1 MYLSQVVSHL
11 TIHLQGVF
19 GFRGKRTANYN
30 DELSTSKRAKKGQKA
45 KKAKAKTEGNEVIDD
60 LDLGMMC
67 DDDSGLS
74 ERYATFKTLW
84 AKVLDVYTSV
94 LHQNFGEII
103 QNVGDF
109 VSNAGNFVASDDHVA
124 SG

>member
-1 MYLSQVVSHL
+1 MKSVSHL

-19 GFRGKRTANYN
+19 GFRGKRSVPYN
-30 DELSTSKRAKKGQKA
+30 DEKVTSKRAKKGPKN
-45 KKAKAKTEGNEVIDD
+45 KKTKAKTESSEVIDD
-60 LDLGMMC
+60 LDLGMMD

-74 ERYATFKTLW
+74 DRYATFKTLW

-109 VSNAGNFVASDDHVA
+109 VSNAGNFVTSDDPVT